1 MAALARK
8 QLREKE
14 ATMFGTIGHARLKP
28 GRQSQLEA
36 LNQEWQQT
44 IRPKIPGEVVQL
56 TGYRDGQPDEMVFVA
71 LVQDKATYQQMAAM
85 PEQDAWYRR
94 MTEHLEGD
102 VRWEDVEMDWGIRE

>member
-1 MAALARK
+1 
-8 QLREKE
+8 
-14 ATMFGTIGHARLKP
+14 MFGTIGHARLKS

-36 LNQEWQQT
+36 LTQEWQQT

-71 LVQDKATYQQMAAM
+71 LVQDKATCQQMAAM

-102 VRWEDVEMDWGIRE
+102 VRWEDVEMEWGIRE

>member
-1 MAALARK
+1 
-8 QLREKE
+8 
-14 ATMFGTIGHARLKP
+14 MFGTIGHARFKS

-56 TGYRDGQPDEMVFVA
+56 IGYVDGQPDELVFVA

-94 MTEHLEGD
+94 MAEQLDGD
-102 VRWEDVEMDWGIRE
+102 VRWEDVEMEWGAQD

>member
-1 MAALARK
+1 
-8 QLREKE
+8 
-14 ATMFGTIGHARLKP
+14 MFGTIGHAHLKS
-28 GRQSQLEA
+28 GRQYQLEA
-36 LNQEWQQT
+36 LTQEWQQT

-102 VRWEDVEMDWGIRE
+102 VRWEDVEMEWGIRE